1 MLKKF
6 LPVLLLPLLL
16 AGCVTQ
22 LTNLTPLQQ
31 KRSTNNLY
39 TVEVALHTRQH
50 TLRWESIEPQIIAD
64 QGTYQMR
71 ATPLVSNR
79 WEGLIPVPPGVHSV
93 EYRYKLNYQ
102 YNRMGN
108 PGNGSYLSPKYTLQI
123 LD

>member
-39 TVEVALHTRQH
+39 TVEVALHTRQQ

-93 EYRYKLNYQ
+93 EYRYK
-102 YNRMGN
+102 
-108 PGNGSYLSPKYTLQI
+108 PVSYTHLTLQTI
-123 LD
+123 YSVYI